1 MPFQYLPVM
10 AQNSAPKPPRVLAT
24 PSLRAWQPISKPVSA
39 SRIALLSS
47 AALRLTDQEPFI
59 PREDLS
65 YRRVPSDPRN
75 GTVIID
81 HHSGIGTV
89 PKQDPEIVF
98 PRASLAALA
107 ENHAIG
113 SLAPFHYAFMGGVRR
128 HEEIE
133 NELAPALADE
143 LAQARVDLAL
153 LVPY

>member
-1 MPFQYLPVM
+1 LPFEYLPVM

-24 PSLRAWQPISKPVSA
+24 SSAQTWCPITKPLNQ
-39 SRIALLSS
+39 SRVALLSS
-47 AALRLTDQEPFI
+47 AALRLAGQQPFI

-65 YRRVPSDPRN
+65 YRRIPSDP
-75 GTVIID
+75 GGGAILID

-98 PRASLAALA
+98 PRAALAALA
-107 ENHAIG
+107 ENRTIG
-113 SLAPFHYAFMGGVRR
+113 ALAPSYYSFMGGVRR

-133 NELAPALADE
+133 NELAPSLADE
-143 LAQARVDLAL
+143 LATAGVDLAL